1 MRLFV
6 ATLALLAGAALL
18 PACASSTL
26 PEACALKPESGRCRA
41 AIPRYWYDPGTGTCK
56 AFIWGGC
63 DGVVPFET
71 YDACHQACT
80 PGLAMPA
87 EIPGKAQAVPAP
99 ADHAGSAP

>member
-1 MRLFV
+1 MKRL
-6 ATLALLAGAALL
+6 AAILALLAGAALL
-18 PACASSTL
+18 PACASSKL

-41 AIPRYWYDPGTGTCK
+41 AIPRYWFDAGTGTCK
-56 AFIWGGC
+56 TFIWGGC

-87 EIPGKAQAVPAP
+87 EIPGKAQAVPTP
-99 ADHAGSAP
+99 ADHGGSAP

>member
-1 MRLFV
+1 MMRL
-6 ATLALLAGAALL
+6 AAILALLAGAALL
-18 PACASSTL
+18 PACASSKL

-41 AIPRYWYDPGTGTCK
+41 AIPRYWFDAGTGTCK
-56 AFIWGGC
+56 TFIWGGC

-87 EIPGKAQAVPAP
+87 EIPGSKQAAP
-99 ADHAGSAP
+99 AGNAGSAP